1 MRLSV
6 NKILEMKANNDKI
19 TMLTCTDASFAK
31 LLDDEGIDIFL
42 IGDSLGMVIQGF
54 DSTIPVSID
63 DINYH
68 MECCIRTSK
77 RALILADMPFGTYP
91 DPQIAYENAV
101 FNAKWS
107 KYGKTR
113 RW

>member
-68 MECCIRTSK
+68 MECCIRTS
-77 RALILADMPFGTYP
+77 
-91 DPQIAYENAV
+91 
-101 FNAKWS
+101 
-107 KYGKTR
+107 
-113 RW
+113 

>member
-54 DSTIPVSID
+54 DSTIPVVLMILITIWSA
-63 DINYH
+63 
-68 MECCIRTSK
+68 
-77 RALILADMPFGTYP
+77 ALEH
-91 DPQIAYENAV
+91 QKEH
-101 FNAKWS
+101 
-107 KYGKTR
+107 
-113 RW
+113 